1 MVFSFYICKVVDNNI
16 ISVYILCGGKN
27 KRMGTEKGLVKIN
40 GKSFIELI
48 VNAVSNFSKNIF
60 LVTDNKNY
68 LSLGY
73 PIIGDLYKNKGPVS
87 GIFSALNHSETDQN
101 LILSC
106 DVPFINFKIL
116 DRIIKQHYLFNK
128 KITIAKDSSNIHP
141 LIGMYHQSIKSVF
154 KRSILDGNLKLI
166 NVIEKIDV
174 EYVKF
179 NNSSKKFLKNIN
191 SFKLLDNS

>member
-1 MVFSFYICKVVDNNI
+1 
-16 ISVYILCGGKN
+16 
-27 KRMGTEKGLVKIN
+27 
-40 GKSFIELI
+40 
-48 VNAVSNFSKNIF
+48 
-60 LVTDNKNY
+60 
-68 LSLGY
+68 
-73 PIIGDLYKNKGPVS
+73 
-87 GIFSALNHSETDQN
+87 
-101 LILSC
+101 
-106 DVPFINFKIL
+106 
-116 DRIIKQHYLFNK
+116 LFNK

-154 KRSILDGNLKLI
+154 KRSILDGNLKLL

>member
-1 MVFSFYICKVVDNNI
+1 MIDKNI

-48 VNAVSNFSKNIF
+48 VNVVSDFSKNIF
-60 LVTDNKNY
+60 LVTDNKKY

-73 PIIGDLYKNKGPVS
+73 PIVGDLYKNKGPVS

-116 DRIIKQHYLFNK
+116 DTIIQQHYLFNK

-154 KRSILDGNLKLI
+154 NKSILDGNLKLI

-174 EYVKF
+174 RYVKF

-191 SFKLLDNS
+191 SFKLLRK

>member
-1 MVFSFYICKVVDNNI
+1 MVDNNI

-154 KRSILDGNLKLI
+154 KRSILDGNLKLL